1 MLDYPRAYPRTFVNI
16 LGAHLDSG
24 DPAPLPKKLR
34 DFMDGAD
41 EGVVLYSLGFS
52 MHSAAKYEAIMDALS
67 RLPQRVVMKLD
78 TRPKHV
84 PKNIMVREFVHCSIH
99 YSAFRNELH

>member
-1 MLDYPRAYPRTFVNI
+1 MLDYPRAYPHTFVNI
-16 LGAHLDSG
+16 LGSHLETG

-34 DFMDGAD
+34 SFMDGAE
-41 EGVVLYSLGFS
+41 EGVILYSLGFS

-84 PKNIMVREFVHCSIH
+84 PKNIMVRT
-99 YSAFRNELH
+99 ELVD